1 MKIRTITLIM
11 ATFVFSLTACNDT
24 EKKSEKET
32 VNTEEAATSGEKDL
46 GLKVNPQHGLPGHRC
61 DLPVGAPL
69 DGSQPAAT
77 QTTTTPAQPVSTSV
91 SPILV
96 DQKPDK
102 NPPHGEPYHDCT
114 IPVGADLKK

>member
-1 MKIRTITLIM
+1 MKIQTITLIA
-11 ATFVFSLTACNDT
+11 ATTLLSLSSCNNS
-24 EKKSEKET
+24 EKKSKQEVSK
-32 VNTEEAATSGEKDL
+32 TEATSTQGEEM
-46 GLKVNPQHGLPGHRC
+46 GLKVNPAHGLPGHRC

-69 DGSQPAAT
+69 DGSQPT
-77 QTTTTPAQPVSTSV
+77 VQPPTTTQPASTSV
-91 SPILV
+91 SPIRV